1 MLLSKV
7 QNTICKFRIS
17 RDIPIHVLANKL
29 RYHLSSLIILP
40 THMLTGCNVTS
51 KIGTKSSAMKN
62 NPASFLEDFGIGEPS
77 DAALKSVEHY
87 LVNIIQPSLNCR
99 TFEYIAHKIKVFQ
112 VCHQPLTCFMDTF

>member
-7 QNTICKFRIS
+7 QSTIYKFRIS
-17 RDIPIHVLANKL
+17 RNIPIHVLANKL
-29 RYHLSSLIILP
+29 RYHLSSLIILQ
-40 THMLTGCNVTS
+40 THMLTGCDVTS
-51 KIGTKSSAMKN
+51 N
-62 NPASFLEDFGIGEPS
+62 NPARFLEDFGIGEPS

-99 TFEYIAHKIKVFQ
+99 TFEYIAHKIKVFL